1 MPTAAVCF
9 RSRARATNPD
19 RVSPAFGKSQR
30 NDRGAELSTTSLA
43 GEPPRVVSAVAR
55 IYAHGLLIGFALLP
69 AYLIAYLWFFGDPRL
84 TFESPVFHEIAI
96 AGATLEGAF
105 VTYVTWVCYRASG
118 EPLLRWLTIGFL
130 GFGMIYAL
138 HGLFTGMAHH
148 NIWLFLL
155 YGPAS
160 RLAMSILLLVGLMSY
175 SQPPDRAVKRTSM
188 RTWLPWIVCFAAIDA
203 GVAYIAH
210 SPWAGAPVT
219 RLSMEGGALVVSLLN
234 VGVLLARRIRSPLMV
249 IYGMSIT
256 AFALSSLAF
265 MLGKPWS
272 HMWWL
277 AHAIFAG
284 GFFLLSYGVVQAL
297 ETTRSFAA
305 IYSQQDLMNRLSE
318 SMARTESALQELR
331 RTNQKLEYMSAT
343 DPMTGASNRRQFIA
357 QVEREIM
364 RAERD
369 GMPFCM
375 LALDIDNFKNI
386 NDAYGHQIGDEVL
399 RGVVR
404 QCLDAIRPSGGLAR
418 VGGEEFM
425 ALLPEMPLEGA
436 RMTAERM
443 RSAIASAPFGLDS
456 KRVQVT
462 VSVGVAQYG
471 VDGGT
476 VDALLRAVG
485 ERLYQAKR
493 EGRNR
498 VVAH

>member
-1 MPTAAVCF
+1 M
-9 RSRARATNPD
+9 
-19 RVSPAFGKSQR
+19 
-30 NDRGAELSTTSLA
+30 STTFSA
-43 GEPPRVVSAVAR
+43 GEPPRAVSAVAR
-55 IYAHGLLIGFALLP
+55 IYAKCLLVGFALLP
-69 AYLIAYLWFFGDPRL
+69 AYLIAYLWFFGDPHL
-84 TFESPVFHEIAI
+84 TFESHAFHELAI
-96 AGATLEGAF
+96 AAATLEGTF
-105 VTYVTWVCYRASG
+105 VTYVTWVCYRSSG
-118 EPLLRWLTIGFL
+118 EPLLRWLTLGFL
-130 GFGMIYAL
+130 GFAMVYAL
-138 HGLFTGMAHH
+138 HGVFTGMAHH

-160 RLAMSILLLVGLMSY
+160 RLVMAILLLVGLMSY
-175 SQPPDRAVKRTSM
+175 SRPSDRVDKRTSL
-188 RTWLPWIVCFAAIDA
+188 RIWLPWIAFFVVIDVA
-203 GVAYIAH
+203 VAYIAY
-210 SPWAGAPVT
+210 SPVAGALGT
-219 RLSMEGGALVVSLLN
+219 RLSMEGGALVFSLLN

-249 IYGMSIT
+249 IYGMSIM

-265 MLGKPWS
+265 ILGKPWN

-297 ETTRSFAA
+297 QTTRSFSA
-305 IYSQQDLMNRLSE
+305 IYSQEDLMSRLAE
-318 SMARTESALQELR
+318 SMARSESALQELR
-331 RTNQKLEYMSAT
+331 RTNQKLEYLAAT
-343 DPMTGASNRRQFIA
+343 DPLTGASNRRQFIA
-357 QVEREIM
+357 QVEREIQ

-369 GMPFCM
+369 GTPFCL
-375 LALDIDNFKNI
+375 LALDLDNFKNI

-404 QCLDAIRPSGGLAR
+404 QCLEAIRPAGGLAR

-436 RMTAERM
+436 RMTAERV
-443 RSAIASAPFGLDS
+443 RSSIASSPFGLDF

-471 VDGGT
+471 IDGST
-476 VDALLRAVG
+476 VDALLRAVD

-498 VVAH
+498 VVAG

>member
-1 MPTAAVCF
+1 M
-9 RSRARATNPD
+9 
-19 RVSPAFGKSQR
+19 
-30 NDRGAELSTTSLA
+30 STTYAA
-43 GEPPRVVSAVAR
+43 GEPPRVVSAAAR
-55 IYAHGLLIGFALLP
+55 LYAKCLLVGFALLP
-69 AYLIAYLWFFGDPRL
+69 AYLIAYLWFFSDPHVV
-84 TFESPVFHEIAI
+84 FENHAFHEIAI
-96 AGATLEGAF
+96 TAATLEGAF
-105 VTYVTWVCYRASG
+105 VTYVTWVCYRSSG
-118 EPLLRWLTIGFL
+118 EPLLRWLTLGFL
-130 GFGMIYAL
+130 GFAMIYAL

-160 RLAMSILLLVGLMSY
+160 RLVMSILLLKGLLSY
-175 SQPPDRAVKRTSM
+175 SQPPDRVEKRTRA
-188 RTWLPWIVCFAAIDA
+188 RTWLPWVGLFVTINVA
-203 GVAYIAH
+203 VAYIAY
-210 SPWAGAPVT
+210 SPVAGAPGT
-219 RLSMEGGALVVSLLN
+219 RLSMEGGALVFSLLN

-249 IYGMSIT
+249 IYGVSIM

-265 MLGKPWS
+265 ILGKPWN

-297 ETTRSFAA
+297 QTTRSFSA
-305 IYSQQDLMNRLSE
+305 IYSQEDLMSRLSE

-331 RTNQKLEYMSAT
+331 RTNQKLEYMAAT

-357 QVEREIM
+357 QVEREIV

-369 GMPFCM
+369 GTPFCL
-375 LALDIDNFKNI
+375 LALDLDNFKNI

-404 QCLDAIRPSGGLAR
+404 QCLEAIRPAGALAR

-436 RMTAERM
+436 RMTAERV
-443 RSAIASAPFGLDS
+443 RSSIASSPFGLDF

-476 VDALLRAVG
+476 VDALLRAVD

-493 EGRNR
+493 DGRNR